1 MTRENSQHAVRA
13 PVLTWSMKWKRILKR
28 TALVVLVLLFVWFQI
43 AYWTS
48 TNDCQRSVPPGG
60 ERMKAIKF
68 CEYGPPDVLKLEEI
82 EKPMPKDNEL
92 LVGVRAA
99 SLNFIDAG
107 LVRGPSVLRL
117 MSGLRKPKFTGFG
130 RDFAGV
136 VEATGKNVT
145 EFKPGDEVFGVKW
158 GAIAEYVRVRKD
170 RVALKPANITF
181 EQAGAVGLAG
191 LTALQGLR
199 KGKIR
204 ASQKVLINGAS
215 GGVGTFALQI
225 AKAFD
230 TEVTAVC
237 STRNMEIA
245 RTLGADHVIDYTKE
259 DFTKREERYDLL
271 FDNVNN
277 HSFSERRR
285 LLKPGG
291 ICVLA
296 GIGSAGLHKGQLG
309 RIAGNFTAA
318 WRSRFVDQKF
328 ESYVTKSNQADLKFL
343 SDLMA
348 EGKVTPFVEKTY
360 SLDQT
365 ADALRYFEEGH
376 ARGKL
381 VIEIAAVVTRA
392 GELKADEY
400 ALATGLWATETVRN
414 VGQTREVNH

>member
-1 MTRENSQHAVRA
+1 
-13 PVLTWSMKWKRILKR
+13 
-28 TALVVLVLLFVWFQI
+28 
-43 AYWTS
+43 
-48 TNDCQRSVPPGG
+48 
-60 ERMKAIKF
+60 MKAIKF
-68 CEYGPPDVLKLEEI
+68 CEYGPPDVLKVKEI
-82 EKPMPKDNEL
+82 EKPVPKDNEL
-92 LVGVRAA
+92 LVRVRAA

-107 LVRGPSVLRL
+107 LVRGPSILRL

-136 VEATGKNVT
+136 VEVTGKDVT
-145 EFKPGDEVFGVKW
+145 EFKPGDEVFGLRW
-158 GAIAEYVRVRKD
+158 GALAEYVCARKD
-170 RVALKPANITF
+170 HVALKPTNITF

-191 LTALQGLR
+191 LTALQGL
-199 KGKIR
+199 KTGKIH
-204 ASQKVLINGAS
+204 AGQKILINGAS

-230 TEVTAVC
+230 TDVTAVC
-237 STRNMEIA
+237 STRNVEIA

-328 ESYVTKSNQADLKFL
+328 ESYVTTSNGADLKFL

-365 ADALRYFEEGH
+365 ADALRYFEDGH

-381 VIEIAAVVTRA
+381 VIQMADVVSSA
-392 GELKADEY
+392 GELTADEY
-400 ALATGLWATETVRN
+400 VFATGLWAAGTVRS
-414 VGQTREVNH
+414 VGRTREVNH

>member
-1 MTRENSQHAVRA
+1 
-13 PVLTWSMKWKRILKR
+13 
-28 TALVVLVLLFVWFQI
+28 
-43 AYWTS
+43 
-48 TNDCQRSVPPGG
+48 
-60 ERMKAIKF
+60 MKAIKF
-68 CEYGPPDVLKLEEI
+68 CEYGPPDVLKVDEI
-82 EKPMPKDNEL
+82 GKPVPRDNEL
-92 LVGVRAA
+92 LVRVRAA

-117 MSGLRKPKFTGFG
+117 LSGLRKPKFTGFG

-136 VEATGKNVT
+136 VEAVGENVT
-145 EFKPGDEVFGVKW
+145 DYKPGDEVFGVKW
-158 GAIAEYVRVRKD
+158 GAIAEYVCVRAD

-181 EQAGAVGLAG
+181 EQAGAIGLAG

-199 KGKIR
+199 TGKIH
-204 ASQKVLINGAS
+204 AGQKVLINGAS
-215 GGVGTFALQI
+215 GGVGTFAVQI

-245 RTLGADHVIDYTKE
+245 QTLGADHVIDYTKE

-277 HSFSERRR
+277 HSFSERCR

-318 WRSRFVDQKF
+318 WRSRFGDQKF
-328 ESYVTKSNQADLKFL
+328 ERYITTSNQADLKFL

-348 EGKVTPFVEKTY
+348 EGRVTPFVEKTY

-381 VIEIAAVVTRA
+381 VIKIAAVVTSA
-392 GELKADEY
+392 GELTSDEY
-400 ALATGLWATETVRN
+400 VPPTGFWATETMRS
-414 VGQTREVNH
+414 VGRMREVNH

>member
-1 MTRENSQHAVRA
+1 
-13 PVLTWSMKWKRILKR
+13 MKWKRILKR
-28 TALVVLVLLFVWFQI
+28 SALVVLVLLFAGFQF

-48 TNDCQRSVPPGG
+48 TNDCQQSIPQGG

-68 CEYGPPDVLKLEEI
+68 CEYGPPDVLKVEEI
-82 EKPMPKDNEL
+82 EKPVPKDNEL
-92 LVGVRAA
+92 LVRVRAA

-107 LVRGPSVLRL
+107 LVRGPSILRFIT
-117 MSGLRKPKFTGFG
+117 GLRKPKFTGFG

-136 VEATGKNVT
+136 VEATGKDVI

-158 GAIAEYVRVRKD
+158 GALAEYVCARKD

-199 KGKIR
+199 TGKIQ
-204 ASQKVLINGAS
+204 AGQKVLINGAS
-215 GGVGTFALQI
+215 GGVGTFAVQI

-237 STRNMEIA
+237 STGNVEMA

-259 DFTKREERYDLL
+259 DFTKREERYDLI

-277 HSFSERRR
+277 HSFSERRHI
-285 LLKPGG
+285 LKPGG

-328 ESYVTKSNQADLKFL
+328 ENYVTTSNQPDLKFL
-343 SDLMA
+343 SDLVA
-348 EGKVTPFVEKTY
+348 EGKMTPFVEKTY

-365 ADALRYFEEGH
+365 AEALRYFEEGH

-381 VIEIAAVVTRA
+381 VIKIADVVTSA
-392 GELKADEY
+392 GELTSDEY
-400 ALATGLWATETVRN
+400 VPATGLWATETMHS
-414 VGQTREVNH
+414 VGRMREVNH

>member
-1 MTRENSQHAVRA
+1 
-13 PVLTWSMKWKRILKR
+13 MKWKRILKR
-28 TALVVLVLLFVWFQI
+28 SALVVLVLLFAWFQF

-48 TNDCQRSVPPGG
+48 TNDCQQSIPQGG

-68 CEYGPPDVLKLEEI
+68 CEYGPPDVLKVEEI
-82 EKPMPKDNEL
+82 EKPVPKDNEL
-92 LVGVRAA
+92 LVRVRAA

-107 LVRGPSVLRL
+107 LVRGPAVLRL

-136 VEATGKNVT
+136 VEAVGKDVT
-145 EFKPGDEVFGVKW
+145 EFKSGDEVFGVKW
-158 GAIAEYVRVRKD
+158 GAIAEYVCARKD

-199 KGKIR
+199 TGKVH
-204 ASQKVLINGAS
+204 AGQKVLINGAS
-215 GGVGTFALQI
+215 GGVGTFAVQI

-237 STRNMEIA
+237 STRNVGMA
-245 RTLGADHVIDYTKE
+245 RTLGANHAIDYTKE
-259 DFTKREERYDLL
+259 DFTKREERYDLI

-291 ICVLA
+291 ICVLV
-296 GIGSAGLHKGQLG
+296 GIGSAGLHKGQFG

-318 WRSRFVDQKF
+318 WRSRFVNEKF
-328 ESYVTKSNQADLKFL
+328 ESYITTSNQADLKFL
-343 SDLMA
+343 SDLVA

-381 VIEIAAVVTRA
+381 VIKIADVVAGA
-392 GELKADEY
+392 GELTPDEY
-400 ALATGLWATETVRN
+400 VPATGLWATETMHSFGRM
-414 VGQTREVNH
+414 REVNH